1 MTEEA
6 RLDKWT
12 EMQVFV
18 EAVKRG
24 GFSAA
29 GRELNLSP
37 SAVSKLVSR
46 LEGRLGV
53 RLFNRTTRMLNLTEG
68 GDAFF
73 KRCIDILEDVEDAE
87 ESLTSFGQVPKG
99 ILRINST
106 PGFVKHQLLPIMTE
120 FQRLYPQ
127 LVVEFQLTGQS
138 VDLIGEGVDLAIR
151 LGVLKDTSLV
161 ARTLGESKRVICASP
176 EYINTHGVPLT
187 PKELLQHNCLR
198 LSTNDVFNHWE
209 FYSHEEETIDVNGHF
224 VTDNVD
230 ALYEYALLGG
240 GIVRLSGF
248 MVDEDIK
255 AGRLVPVLQDYSI
268 KKQQIHAVFP
278 HRKYLPAKVRVLIDF
293 LLEKFTPTTPWD

>member
-1 MTEEA
+1 M
-6 RLDKWT
+6 DKWT
-12 EMQVFV
+12 EMQVFT
-18 EAVKRG
+18 EAVKRE

-29 GRELNLSP
+29 GRQLNLSP

-46 LEGRLGV
+46 LESRLGV
-53 RLFNRTTRMLNLTEG
+53 RLFNRTTRTLNLTEG
-68 GDAFF
+68 GQAFF
-73 KRCIDILEDVEDAE
+73 KRCIEILEDVEDAE
-87 ESLTSFGQVPKG
+87 TSITGFGHVPKG
-99 ILRINST
+99 VLRINST

-120 FQRLYPQ
+120 FQQLYPQ

-151 LGVLKDTSLV
+151 LGLLKDTSLV
-161 ARTLGESKRVICASP
+161 ARKLGESHRIVCAGP
-176 EYINTHGVPLT
+176 AYIEAHGIPSAPV
-187 PKELLQHNCLR
+187 ELLQHNCLR
-198 LSTNDVFNHWE
+198 LSTGEVFNHWE
-209 FYSHEEETIDVNGHF
+209 FYRNGEEEMIEINGNF

-248 MVDEDIK
+248 MVGEDIK
-255 AGRLVPVLQDYSI
+255 AGRLVPLLQDYSI

-278 HRKYLPAKVRVLIDF
+278 HRKYLPAKVRVLLDF

>member
-1 MTEEA
+1 M
-6 RLDKWT
+6 DKWT

-18 EAVKRG
+18 EAVKRD

-46 LEGRLGV
+46 LESRLGV
-53 RLFNRTTRMLNLTEG
+53 RLFNRTTRTLNLTEG
-68 GDAFF
+68 GQVFF
-73 KRCIDILEDVEDAE
+73 KRCIEILEDVEDAE
-87 ESLTSFGQVPKG
+87 TSITGFGQVPKG
-99 ILRINST
+99 VLRINST
-106 PGFVKHQLLPIMTE
+106 PGFVKHQLLPIMAE
-120 FQRLYPQ
+120 FQQLYPQ
-127 LVVEFQLTGQS
+127 LIVEFQLTGQS

-161 ARTLGESKRVICASP
+161 ARKLGESHRVVCASP
-176 EYINTHGVPLT
+176 LYIEAHGIPSI
-187 PKELLQHNCLR
+187 PIELLQHNCLR
-198 LSTNDVFNHWE
+198 LSSNDVFNHWE
-209 FYSHEEETIDVNGHF
+209 FYSNAEEETIEVNGHF

-248 MVDEDIK
+248 MVGEDIK
-255 AGRLVPVLQDYSI
+255 AGRLVPLLQDYSI

-278 HRKYLPAKVRVLIDF
+278 HRKYLPAKVRVLLDF
-293 LLEKFTPTTPWD
+293 LLDKFTPTTPWD

>member
-1 MTEEA
+1 M
-6 RLDKWT
+6 
-12 EMQVFV
+12 
-18 EAVKRG
+18 
-24 GFSAA
+24 
-29 GRELNLSP
+29 
-37 SAVSKLVSR
+37 
-46 LEGRLGV
+46 
-53 RLFNRTTRMLNLTEG
+53 
-68 GDAFF
+68 
-73 KRCIDILEDVEDAE
+73 
-87 ESLTSFGQVPKG
+87 
-99 ILRINST
+99 
-106 PGFVKHQLLPIMTE
+106 
-120 FQRLYPQ
+120 
-127 LVVEFQLTGQS
+127 
-138 VDLIGEGVDLAIR
+138 
-151 LGVLKDTSLV
+151 
-161 ARTLGESKRVICASP
+161 
-176 EYINTHGVPLT
+176 
-187 PKELLQHNCLR
+187 LQHNCLR

>member
-1 MTEEA
+1 M
-6 RLDKWT
+6 DKWT

-46 LEGRLGV
+46 LENRLGV
-53 RLFNRTTRMLNLTEG
+53 RLFNRTTRTLHLTEG
-68 GDAFF
+68 GQVFF
-73 KRCIDILEDVEDAE
+73 KRCIEILEDVEDAE
-87 ESLTSFGQVPKG
+87 TSITGFGHVPKG
-99 ILRINST
+99 VLRINST
-106 PGFVKHQLLPIMTE
+106 PGFVKHQLLPIMAE
-120 FQRLYPQ
+120 FQQLYPQ
-127 LVVEFQLTGQS
+127 LIVEFQLTGQS

-161 ARTLGESKRVICASP
+161 ARKLGESHRVVCASP
-176 EYINTHGVPLT
+176 RYIEAHGIPSI
-187 PKELLQHNCLR
+187 PIELLQHNCLR
-198 LSTNDVFNHWE
+198 LSSNEVFNQWE
-209 FYSHEEETIDVNGHF
+209 FYSNEGEETIEVNGHF

-248 MVDEDIK
+248 MVGKDIK
-255 AGRLVPVLQDYSI
+255 AGRLVPILQNYSI

-278 HRKYLPAKVRVLIDF
+278 HRKHLPAKVRVLLDF
-293 LLEKFTPTTPWD
+293 LLDKFTPATPWD